1 MKLALLPGE
10 YGVCR
15 LSPDQELPQ
24 WVWRQ
29 KTFLSITYTADEL
42 SIVCPLSSVP
52 ASVPCEKS
60 WRVIKVQ
67 GPLDFSLIGI
77 LAALTAPLAAG
88 GISIFAVSTFDTDYL
103 LVKEQ
108 DVVRARE
115 LLEQHGHS
123 FEAC

>member
-15 LSPDQELPQ
+15 LSPDQDLPQ

-29 KTFLSITYTADEL
+29 KAFLSITYTSDEL
-42 SIVCPLSSVP
+42 SIVCPLPSVP
-52 ASVPCEKS
+52 AGVPCEKI
-60 WRVIKVQ
+60 WKVIKVQ

-103 LVKEQ
+103 LVKEG
-108 DVVRARE
+108 DVIRARE
-115 LLEQHGHS
+115 ILEQHGHNV
-123 FEAC
+123 EAC